1 MALVIAAAFFT
12 ATLFLLFKVFEL
24 RRIPLLPAI
33 VVNYYVASLFG
44 IFVAP
49 PWQAGDLSPL
59 LIPSAALG
67 FLFIT
72 LFYLTGLSAQRVG
85 VAATTVASKMSLV
98 ITVLVAV
105 HLYDDNPGPY
115 GWAGIALALLG
126 VALASMVRNTA
137 AISGGWMLP
146 LILFIGNAFID
157 VNINWVQRTLLNPS
171 TEAVFPTLAFI
182 VAGTLGTVMVLLS
195 KQRKAFAEPRVWI
208 GGTILG
214 IMNYAALY
222 FVVKA
227 LEYSGMQ
234 SSSVYPL
241 INVVV
246 ILFGTAA
253 SIMLFKER
261 PRAVQYAGIA
271 CAMAAM
277 FLLLQVTE

>member
-33 VVNYYVASLFG
+33 VVNYYVACLCG
-44 IFVAP
+44 IVVAP

-59 LIPSAALG
+59 LIPSAVLG

-72 LFYLTGLSAQRVG
+72 LFYLTGVSAQRAG

-105 HLYDDNPGPY
+105 YLYDDNPGPY
-115 GWAGIALALLG
+115 GWAGIGLALLG
-126 VALASMVRNTA
+126 VALASMVRTTA
-137 AISGGWMLP
+137 AVAGGWMLP

-157 VNINWVQRTLLNPS
+157 ININWVQRTLLS
-171 TEAVFPTLAFI
+171 AATEAVFPTMAFI
-182 VAGTLGTVMVLLS
+182 VAGTLGTIGVLLS
-195 KQRKAFAEPRVWI
+195 KQRKAFTEPRVWV

-246 ILFGTAA
+246 ILFGTAG
-253 SIMLFKER
+253 SVLLFKER
-261 PRAVQYAGIA
+261 PRAVQYIGIA

-277 FLLLQVTE
+277 ILLLKVTP

>member
-33 VVNYYVASLFG
+33 VVNYYVACICG
-44 IFVAP
+44 ILVAP

-59 LIPSAALG
+59 LIPSAVLG
-67 FLFIT
+67 FLFIS
-72 LFYLTGLSAQRVG
+72 LFYLTGVSAQRVG

-105 HLYDDNPGPY
+105 YLYNDDPGPY

-126 VALASMVRNTA
+126 VALASMVRNTGA
-137 AISGGWMLP
+137 VSGGWMLP

-157 VNINWVQRTLLNPS
+157 VNINWVQRTLLNPA
-171 TEAVFPTLAFI
+171 TEAVYPTMAFI
-182 VAGTLGTVMVLLS
+182 VAGTLGTAMVLLS
-195 KQRKAFAEPRVWI
+195 KQQKAFAQPRVWV
-208 GGTILG
+208 GGAILG

-246 ILFGTAA
+246 ILFGTGA
-253 SIMLFKER
+253 SVMLFKER
-261 PRAVQYAGIA
+261 PRVVQYVGIA

-277 FLLLQVTE
+277 ILLLKVTP

>member
-1 MALVIAAAFFT
+1 MALVIAAAFFM
-12 ATLFLLFKVFEL
+12 ATLFLLFKVFGL

-33 VVNYYVASLFG
+33 VVNYYVACLCG
-44 IFVAP
+44 IIVAP

-59 LIPSAALG
+59 LIPSALLG

-105 HLYDDNPGPY
+105 YLYDDNPGPY
-115 GWAGIALALLG
+115 GWAGIALALMG
-126 VALASMVRNTA
+126 VALASMVRNTSA
-137 AISGGWMLP
+137 VPGGWMLP
-146 LILFIGNAFID
+146 LILFIGNALID
-157 VNINWVQRTLLNPS
+157 ITINWVQRTQLNS
-171 TEAVFPTLAFI
+171 ATEAVFPTLAFM
-182 VAGTLGTVMVLLS
+182 VAGLLGTTWMIFS
-195 KQRKAFAEPRVWI
+195 KERKAFTEPRVWV

-214 IMNYAALY
+214 TMNYAALY
-222 FVVKA
+222 FVVQA
-227 LEYSGMQ
+227 LAYSGMQ

-253 SIMLFKER
+253 SIVLFRER
-261 PRAVQYAGIA
+261 PRAVQYVGIA
-271 CAMAAM
+271 FAMAAM
-277 FLLLQVTE
+277 ILLLNVSA